1 MHLKLANVFDA
12 LNRLQAALM
21 EAESHVGE
29 FAHADV
35 LDLWGRL
42 SVLEL
47 PPDWL
52 DRALPPEPVEKN

>member
-1 MHLKLANVFDA
+1 MHPKLANVFDA
-12 LNRLQAALM
+12 LNRLQTALV
-21 EAESHVGE
+21 EAENHVGE

-47 PPDWL
+47 PPD
-52 DRALPPEPVEKN
+52 